1 MRVTERSET
10 LVSHKRKQC
19 HGKEMNQRGSHI
31 RKRKDGRWEGRYT
44 AGHDPETSRA
54 IYKNVLG
61 RTPAEAKAKLKAA
74 IAETKSLYVTKT
86 RTYTVGAWMD
96 EWFKNYYHWA
106 SVHQR
111 DPELRRG
118 RRILHRR
125 RCGLFLLCRP
135 GNHVGILIK
144 SAPREKM
151 IPYILPVHTEDI
163 YWLRSDSETTSI
175 RNQFL
180 DDKHER
186 RSTTALAQ
194 GSTITVAELP
204 EGISAKIYQ
213 LMKGDY
219 EDDIIKVLAQRGKV
233 ALDMQGYLRV
243 PDSSTKEMVYHD
255 WDRKQEYFPHITYLK
270 TDAAEAEILT
280 GTSDRREAARLMVE
294 WGVKEALITH
304 NTEVLVYDG
313 KEYYT
318 CPLKPLGL
326 AGRTGRGDTTFSA
339 YITER
344 ERADIPQAL
353 AYASQLVSLKMQTP
367 GPFKG
372 DRADVASFADK
383 YYH

>member
-1 MRVTERSET
+1 MAKNETNGAATSE
-10 LVSHKRKQC
+10 
-19 HGKEMNQRGSHI
+19 
-31 RKRKDGRWEGRYT
+31 KRKDGRWEGRYT
-44 AGHDPETSRA
+44 AGHDPEISRA

-135 GNHVGILIK
+135 GRRQPRRHFDQ

-186 RSTTALAQ
+186 RITTVLAQ

-213 LMKGDY
+213 LAGLMKGDY

-233 ALDMQGYLRV
+233 AAGYAGLSQV
-243 PDSSTKEMVYHD
+243 PDSSTKEMVYHV
-255 WDRKQEYFPHITYLK
+255 WDRNRSISPHHLS
-270 TDAAEAEILT
+270 ENRC
-280 GTSDRREAARLMVE
+280 RRGGDPHRHIGPAGGCPPDG
-294 WGVKEALITH
+294 GVGRQGSAH
-304 NTEVLVYDG
+304 HPQYRG
-313 KEYYT
+313 S
-318 CPLKPLGL
+318 GL
-326 AGRTGRGDTTFSA
+326 
-339 YITER
+339 
-344 ERADIPQAL
+344 
-353 AYASQLVSLKMQTP
+353 
-367 GPFKG
+367 
-372 DRADVASFADK
+372 
-383 YYH
+383 

>member
-1 MRVTERSET
+1 M
-10 LVSHKRKQC
+10 KQYDTFIIGHLC
-19 HGKEMNQRGSHI
+19 IDEILNSAGEGEFSIGGSVV
-31 RKRKDGRWEGRYT
+31 YSSYAAL
-44 AGHDPETSRA
+44 AG
-54 IYKNVLG
+54 
-61 RTPAEAKAKLKAA
+61 
-74 IAETKSLYVTKT
+74 
-86 RTYTVGAWMD
+86 
-96 EWFKNYYHWA
+96 
-106 SVHQR
+106 
-111 DPELRRG
+111 
-118 RRILHRR
+118 
-125 RCGLFLLCRP
+125 

-186 RSTTALAQ
+186 RITTALAQ
-194 GSTITVAELP
+194 GSTHHCGGAAGRHLCEDLSVGGTD
-204 EGISAKIYQ
+204 EGR
-213 LMKGDY
+213 L

-243 PDSSTKEMVYHD
+243 PDPSTKEMVYHD

-318 CPLKPLGL
+318 CP
-326 AGRTGRGDTTFSA
+326 
-339 YITER
+339 
-344 ERADIPQAL
+344 
-353 AYASQLVSLKMQTP
+353 
-367 GPFKG
+367 
-372 DRADVASFADK
+372 
-383 YYH
+383 

>member
-1 MRVTERSET
+1 
-10 LVSHKRKQC
+10 
-19 HGKEMNQRGSHI
+19 
-31 RKRKDGRWEGRYT
+31 
-44 AGHDPETSRA
+44 
-54 IYKNVLG
+54 
-61 RTPAEAKAKLKAA
+61 
-74 IAETKSLYVTKT
+74 
-86 RTYTVGAWMD
+86 
-96 EWFKNYYHWA
+96 
-106 SVHQR
+106 
-111 DPELRRG
+111 
-118 RRILHRR
+118 
-125 RCGLFLLCRP
+125 
-135 GNHVGILIK
+135 
-144 SAPREKM
+144 M

-186 RSTTALAQ
+186 RITTALAQ

-213 LMKGDY
+213 LAGLMKGDY

-243 PDSSTKEMVYHD
+243 PDPSTKEMVYHD

-294 WGVKEALITH
+294 VGRQ
-304 NTEVLVYDG
+304 G
-313 KEYYT
+313 KRSSPTIPRFWSMTARSTTPAPET
-318 CPLKPLGL
+318 SG
-326 AGRTGRGDTTFSA
+326 AGRPYRPGRHNLLRLHHRAG
-339 YITER
+339 
-344 ERADIPQAL
+344 RADIPQAL

-367 GPFKG
+367 GPCKG

>member
-1 MRVTERSET
+1 M
-10 LVSHKRKQC
+10 KQYDTFIIGHLC
-19 HGKEMNQRGSHI
+19 IDEILNSAGEGEFSIGGSVV
-31 RKRKDGRWEGRYT
+31 YSSYAAL
-44 AGHDPETSRA
+44 AG
-54 IYKNVLG
+54 
-61 RTPAEAKAKLKAA
+61 
-74 IAETKSLYVTKT
+74 
-86 RTYTVGAWMD
+86 
-96 EWFKNYYHWA
+96 
-106 SVHQR
+106 
-111 DPELRRG
+111 
-118 RRILHRR
+118 
-125 RCGLFLLCRP
+125 

-186 RSTTALAQ
+186 RITTALAQ

-213 LMKGDY
+213 LAGLMKGDY

-243 PDSSTKEMVYHD
+243 PDSSTKEMVYHV

-304 NTEVLVYDG
+304 NTEVLAYDG
-313 KEYYT
+313 KEIYT
-318 CPLKPLGL
+318 CPIKARNLS
-326 AGRTGRGDTTFSA
+326 GRTGRGDTTFA
-339 YITER
+339 GYITER
-344 ERADIPQAL
+344 QRAGVEEAL
-353 AYASQLVSLKMQTP
+353 RYCTALVSLKMETP
-367 GPFKG
+367 GPFQG
-372 DRADVASFADK
+372 TRQDVLDYIREF
-383 YYH
+383 Y

>member
-1 MRVTERSET
+1 MVYSSYAA
-10 LVSHKRKQC
+10 L
-19 HGKEMNQRGSHI
+19 
-31 RKRKDGRWEGRYT
+31 
-44 AGHDPETSRA
+44 AG
-54 IYKNVLG
+54 
-61 RTPAEAKAKLKAA
+61 
-74 IAETKSLYVTKT
+74 
-86 RTYTVGAWMD
+86 
-96 EWFKNYYHWA
+96 
-106 SVHQR
+106 
-111 DPELRRG
+111 
-118 RRILHRR
+118 
-125 RCGLFLLCRP
+125 

-213 LMKGDY
+213 LAGLMKGDY

-243 PDSSTKEMVYHD
+243 PDPSTKEMVYHD

-313 KEYYT
+313 QGVLHLPPET
-318 CPLKPLGL
+318 SG
-326 AGRTGRGDTTFSA
+326 AGRRTGRGDTTFSA

-344 ERADIPQAL
+344 ERADIPRPWPTPPAGVAGRCRHRGPLRATGRMWRRSQTSIITEGVPWKRFLTSCVSSSATRSL
-353 AYASQLVSLKMQTP
+353 RRGSAGSWPASPPSTHRRLTTLFPSHRRRKDTAGHGAQYGAGAFPCGNGGFPSGMPSGP
-367 GPFKG
+367 GYG
-372 DRADVASFADK
+372 
-383 YYH
+383 HHLQQ

>member
-1 MRVTERSET
+1 MVYSSYAA
-10 LVSHKRKQC
+10 L
-19 HGKEMNQRGSHI
+19 
-31 RKRKDGRWEGRYT
+31 
-44 AGHDPETSRA
+44 AG
-54 IYKNVLG
+54 
-61 RTPAEAKAKLKAA
+61 
-74 IAETKSLYVTKT
+74 
-86 RTYTVGAWMD
+86 
-96 EWFKNYYHWA
+96 
-106 SVHQR
+106 
-111 DPELRRG
+111 
-118 RRILHRR
+118 
-125 RCGLFLLCRP
+125 

-144 SAPREKM
+144 FAPREKM

-186 RSTTALAQ
+186 RITTALAQ

-213 LMKGDY
+213 LAGLMKGDY

-243 PDSSTKEMVYHD
+243 PDSSTKEMVYHV

-280 GTSDRREAARLMVE
+280 GLTDRAEAAKVLYG
-294 WGVKEALITH
+294 WGAKEILITH

-313 KEYYT
+313 HEIYT
-318 CPLKPLGL
+318 CPIKARNLS
-326 AGRTGRGDTTFSA
+326 GRTGRGDTTFA
-339 YITER
+339 GYIAER
-344 ERADIPQAL
+344 QRDSVEEAL
-353 AYASQLVSLKMQTP
+353 NFCTALVSLKMETP

-372 DRADVASFADK
+372 TREDVLAYMKEF
-383 YYH
+383 Y

>member
-1 MRVTERSET
+1 MVYSSYAA
-10 LVSHKRKQC
+10 L
-19 HGKEMNQRGSHI
+19 
-31 RKRKDGRWEGRYT
+31 
-44 AGHDPETSRA
+44 AG
-54 IYKNVLG
+54 
-61 RTPAEAKAKLKAA
+61 
-74 IAETKSLYVTKT
+74 
-86 RTYTVGAWMD
+86 
-96 EWFKNYYHWA
+96 
-106 SVHQR
+106 
-111 DPELRRG
+111 
-118 RRILHRR
+118 
-125 RCGLFLLCRP
+125 

-186 RSTTALAQ
+186 RITTVLAQ

-213 LMKGDY
+213 LAGLMKGDY

-243 PDSSTKEMVYHD
+243 PDPSTKEMVYHD

-294 WGVKEALITH
+294 WGV
-304 NTEVLVYDG
+304 
-313 KEYYT
+313 
-318 CPLKPLGL
+318 
-326 AGRTGRGDTTFSA
+326 
-339 YITER
+339 
-344 ERADIPQAL
+344 
-353 AYASQLVSLKMQTP
+353 
-367 GPFKG
+367 
-372 DRADVASFADK
+372 
-383 YYH
+383 